1 MDVDAFL
8 RHAEDDVFAGDPH
21 DGALSDP
28 AHAELVQDVA
38 GMTTA
43 REVAVLNLAARLLP
57 PDECYL
63 EVGTFKGR
71 SICGATRGV
80 DTGCFV
86 AVENFVEFGMSGRA
100 ARAELEANL
109 ARHCAGKDVRLI
121 EGDAFAVLRSGAA
134 VDRPVGVYFYDG
146 EHTRLSHYLALG
158 VVEPLLADEA
168 LVLVDDATWPL
179 VQLAHRRFLE
189 AHPAWTIVRRW
200 DARTND
206 DPEWANGL
214 HALRFRRGDRP
225 RSLSPRVRCALVVQR
240 AIVGPARRA
249 VWRALARSRWL
260 VPLAKRLEPKSGH
273 AIREDRL
280 SEPVLGQPPA
290 SSTSTS

>member
-1 MDVDAFL
+1 MDVDTFL
-8 RHAEDDVFAGDPH
+8 RRAEGLFSGDPH
-21 DGALSDP
+21 DGALTDP
-28 AHAELVQDVA
+28 GHAELVAEVA

-43 REVAVLNLAARLLP
+43 REVAVLNLAAHLLP
-57 PDECYL
+57 ADECYL

-80 DTGCFV
+80 DEGCFV

-100 ARAELEANL
+100 ARAELEDNL
-109 ARHCAGKDVRLI
+109 ARHCAGKDVRLL
-121 EGDAFAVLRSGAA
+121 EGDAFAVLRSEGV

-146 EHTRLSHYLALG
+146 EHTGLSHYLALG

-179 VQLAHRRFLE
+179 VQRAHARFLDT
-189 AHPAWTIVRRW
+189 HPGWTVVRRW

-214 HALRFRRGDRP
+214 HALRFRREGRP
-225 RSLSPRVRCALVVQR
+225 RSLSPRVRAALVVQR
-240 AIVGPARRA
+240 GVVGPARRT
-249 VWRALARSRWL
+249 VWRTLARARWL
-260 VPLAKRLEPKSGH
+260 VPLAKRLEPTGGH
-273 AIREDRL
+273 AIGGD
-280 SEPVLGQPPA
+280 PPG
-290 SSTSTS
+290 

>member
-1 MDVDAFL
+1 MDVSAFL
-8 RHAEDDVFAGDPH
+8 DRAEDLFAGDPYE
-21 DGALSDP
+21 GALADP
-28 AHAELVQDVA
+28 AHAELVREVA

-43 REVAVLNLAARLLP
+43 RQVAVLNLAARLLP

-80 DTGCFV
+80 EGGCFV
-86 AVENFVEFGMSGRA
+86 AIENFVEFGMSGRE

-109 ARHCAGKDVRLI
+109 SRHCAGKDVRVV
-121 EGDAFAVLRSGAA
+121 EGDAFAVLRSGHA

-146 EHTRLSHYLALG
+146 EHTGLSHYLALG

-179 VQLAHRRFLE
+179 VQRAHARFL
-189 AHPAWTIVRRW
+189 ATHPGWTVVRRW
-200 DARTND
+200 DARVND

-214 HALRFRRGDRP
+214 HALRFSRGP
-225 RSLSPRVRCALVVQR
+225 RARAPDPRVRFALVVQR
-240 AIVGPARRA
+240 GIVGPARRT
-249 VWRALARSRWL
+249 VWRVLARAPWL

-273 AIREDRL
+273 TIGADA
-280 SEPVLGQPPA
+280 GPP
-290 SSTSTS
+290 